1 MAFVTGPTGLYV
13 MRFLLGVAEAGFI
26 PGITLY
32 ILLWIPLRQRA
43 RVTAY
48 WILATPFAGIVGGP
62 LAGLL
67 LQLDGALGLHGW
79 QWLFVA
85 EGLPAIILAVV
96 TYFYLTPVPA
106 QAKWLADDERQWLQ
120 RTLADEDQKIHAETR
135 QKFTLGTALLNWRVL
150 VLGLLY
156 IGMNMGLSGINN
168 WMPTIIKSLGTMT
181 NLEVAS
187 VTAIPWIC
195 GAFAA
200 VLWGR
205 YSDRSNERYVNL
217 AMPLFVGAAGFVASA
232 YVGSPMLG
240 IACLSVAVMGII
252 AGYTVF
258 WVVPGTF
265 LTGVAVAGGI
275 ALVNSMGNIG
285 GFIAPFVIGWIRQ
298 ATGSF
303 TNALLVLAGAMVL
316 SGVIA
321 FLIRPARAAT

>member
-1 MAFVTGPTGLYV
+1 MPACCCNSTA
-13 MRFLLGVAEAGFI
+13 RSGFK
-26 PGITLY
+26 
-32 ILLWIPLRQRA
+32 
-43 RVTAY
+43 
-48 WILATPFAGIVGGP
+48 
-62 LAGLL
+62 
-67 LQLDGALGLHGW
+67 GW

-106 QAKWLADDERQWLQ
+106 QAKWLADDERQWLE

-200 VLWGR
+200 ILWGR
-205 YSDRSNERYVNL
+205 HSDRSNERYVNL
-217 AMPLFVGAAGFVASA
+217 AIPLFRRRGRFCRQRLCWLADARHRLPVGRRHGDHRRLHGILGRAGNVPDRRR
-232 YVGSPMLG
+232 GRRRHR
-240 IACLSVAVMGII
+240 
-252 AGYTVF
+252 AGQQHGQYRR
-258 WVVPGTF
+258 
-265 LTGVAVAGGI
+265 LHRS
-275 ALVNSMGNIG
+275 LHHRLDS
-285 GFIAPFVIGWIRQ
+285 Q

-303 TNALLVLAGAMVL
+303 TDALLVLAGAMAL

-321 FLIRPARAAT
+321 FLIRPPRAAT